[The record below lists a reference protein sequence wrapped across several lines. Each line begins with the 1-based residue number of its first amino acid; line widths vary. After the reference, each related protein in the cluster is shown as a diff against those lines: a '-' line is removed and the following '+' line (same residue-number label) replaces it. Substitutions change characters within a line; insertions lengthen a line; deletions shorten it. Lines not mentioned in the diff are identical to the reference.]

1 MLRQGEELFTERPEI
16 DLYGIVMHQQGSIS
30 GHGLGHAGD
39 GLAREGAIERQY
51 PLVRDV
57 VDIAAEFHRDGAVA
71 TRQKA
76 GRGKRRGHGL

>member
-1 MLRQGEELFTERPEI
+1 VGN
-16 DLYGIVMHQQGSIS
+16 
-30 GHGLGHAGD
+30 GLGHAGD

-76 GRGKRRGHGL
+76 GRG